1 MITYFRA
8 ISLDGSL
15 VISPNFKMKEEV
27 LNYMIEEHSEGVK
40 FTVQQVYELE

>member
-15 VISPNFKMKEEV
+15 VLSPDFKMKEEV
-27 LNYMIEEHSEGVK
+27 LSYMIGTYEWGRR
-40 FTVQQVYELE
+40 FTIQQVYELE

>member
-15 VISPNFKMKEEV
+15 VLSPNFKMKEEV
-27 LNYMIEEHSEGVK
+27 LSYMIEEHGRGVK